1 MATPDLMMFSTG
13 SVRILN
19 KTGVSF
25 TLISAIPPRTNH
37 CLKSWSGVCTAL
49 WRGSDILAVGCDD
62 EGPFTYIFLFLNKDI
77 TARTFLV
84 DIQGQP
90 VE

>member
-1 MATPDLMMFSTG
+1 MATPDLIMFSTG
-13 SVRILN
+13 AVRILN
-19 KTGVSF
+19 KTGVYL

-49 WRGSDILAVGCDD
+49 FYIDGRGSDILAVGCDD
-62 EGPFTYIFLFLNKDI
+62 ESPFTYIFLFLNKDI

-84 DIQGQP
+84 EIQG
-90 VE
+90 